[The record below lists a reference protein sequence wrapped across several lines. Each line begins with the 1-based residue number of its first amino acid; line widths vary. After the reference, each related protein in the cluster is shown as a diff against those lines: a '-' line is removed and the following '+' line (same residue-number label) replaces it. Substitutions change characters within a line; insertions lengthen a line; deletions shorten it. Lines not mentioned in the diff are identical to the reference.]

1 MDLTTGFYDSVLEGS
16 SDQINVEV
24 PEKGEVEVRASEVEI
39 TTIGEDG
46 KVAGR

>member
-1 MDLTTGFYDSVLEGS
+1 MDLTTGFYNSVLEGS
-16 SDQINVEV
+16 SDQIDFEV
-24 PEKGEVEVRASEVEI
+24 PKRGVIGVRASEVEI